1 MKVEESVEMWRE
13 RARALVES
21 GMPVNAWCE
30 ENHVKRS
37 ILFRWLRRFRDEE
50 PEVLGG
56 FELAHAGD
64 GRRNWYEAVRKA
76 AAGTPGARPRPAP
89 PAPVPCFVEVDL
101 APAWAGGV
109 VVDLRSMT
117 ATVGPGADEVAL
129 AALLRAAASL

>member
-56 FELAHAGD
+56 FELAHAGEARGISRD
-64 GRRNWYEAVRKA
+64 GRALGN
-76 AAGTPGARPRPAP
+76 ARPLGEPALGRAELPAP
-89 PAPVPCFVEVDL
+89 PANDP
-101 APAWAGGV
+101 APTRLWPERRFRMLGYAILCTG
-109 VVDLRSMT
+109 
-117 ATVGPGADEVAL
+117 
-129 AALLRAAASL
+129 

>member
-13 RARALVES
+13 RARALVKS
-21 GMPVNAWCE
+21 GLPVNAWCE
-30 ENHVKRS
+30 ENHVNRS

-76 AAGTPGARPRPAP
+76 AAGPPGTRRRPA
-89 PAPVPCFVEVDL
+89 PCFVEVGL
-101 APAWAGGV
+101 APAGAGGV

-117 ATVGPGADEVAL
+117 ADVGPGADEAAL

>member
-1 MKVEESVEMWRE
+1 MWRE

-76 AAGTPGARPRPAP
+76 AAGTPGTRPRPAP
-89 PAPVPCFVEVDL
+89 PAPVPCFSTRATL
-101 APAWAGGV
+101 TPA
-109 VVDLRSMT
+109 S
-117 ATVGPGADEVAL
+117 
-129 AALLRAAASL
+129 AASMAAHMPAGPDPTITMSYSSVSATS

>member
-1 MKVEESVEMWRE
+1 MDRAVDRCRDCEFNRFGTCHALPPRDEFLAHTCKHLSVRPKVEESVEMWRE

-56 FELAHAGD
+56 F
-64 GRRNWYEAVRKA
+64 
-76 AAGTPGARPRPAP
+76 
-89 PAPVPCFVEVDL
+89 
-101 APAWAGGV
+101 
-109 VVDLRSMT
+109 
-117 ATVGPGADEVAL
+117 
-129 AALLRAAASL
+129 

>member
-37 ILFRWLRRFRDEE
+37 VLFRWLRRFRDEE

-76 AAGTPGARPRPAP
+76 AAGTPGTRRPA
-89 PAPVPCFVEVDL
+89 PCFVEVDL
-101 APAWAGGV
+101 APAGAGGV

-117 ATVGPGADEVAL
+117 AAVGPGADEAAL